1 MEIFISIGERLR
13 EVRAA
18 MGKSQT
24 EFADIA
30 AAAGVPGATRQS
42 QANYEKG
49 RQMPSAA
56 YLAAIADAGADVLY
70 VVTGQRS
77 QTVTGQSH
85 AATSP
90 HVTETLNPV
99 TSSDAVPQIDSE
111 RLARIVDLLDAY
123 ASQAGRR
130 WPAKRLVVVAAE
142 VYNVLADEPAL
153 DEPKVE
159 RILKLVVNR

>member
-13 EVRAA
+13 EARIA

-56 YLAAIADAGADVLY
+56 YLAAIAEAGADILY
-70 VVTGQRS
+70 VVTGRLGGDANVAMSSHLPPDEQLLLEAYRGMS
-77 QTVTGQSH
+77 APARKKLLAALLTGECNSKAKPK
-85 AATSP
+85 AAGK
-90 HVTETLNPV
+90 TEGIKVSGRGNKV
-99 TSSDAVPQIDSE
+99 
-111 RLARIVDLLDAY
+111 
-123 ASQAGRR
+123 AGRDF
-130 WPAKRLVVVAAE
+130 
-142 VYNVLADEPAL
+142 N
-153 DEPKVE
+153 E
-159 RILKLVVNR
+159 RKE